1 MTKLD
6 FTHATDVRK
15 TCPVCI
21 LRSGSKQWGRYNTS
35 GGVVTVPLNLSM
47 QNTNYS
53 VVMTYVVDASGSNYE
68 LDAKV
73 QNSGKTVSNFKAYL
87 NTNAYWLVIG

>member
-1 MTKLD
+1 MLLLQTYGVTGL
-6 FTHATDVRK
+6 HWAN
-15 TCPVCI
+15 
-21 LRSGSKQWGRYNTS
+21 KQWGRYNTS

-47 QNTNYS
+47 RDTNYS
-53 VVMTYVVDASGSNYE
+53 VLATYVVDASGSNYE

-73 QNSGKTVSNFKAYL
+73 QNSGKTVSKFNAYL